1 MTRIHRRA
9 ALSLGAATL
18 AAPFASRA
26 QAPAR
31 VTLQLNWFGSGDHA
45 PLYLARKRGF
55 YTEEGIDLTINRGT
69 GSADTARRI
78 EVKQADFGISD
89 APTVIAA
96 VAKNADLVM
105 LGVVF
110 DKAANNAFFYK
121 ERNFRTPADL
131 AGKKVALPPGDSH
144 RIVWPA
150 FARANGVDPASITM
164 VNVRPEGKQAI
175 VVSREVDLSFDL
187 YSGYPLWE
195 RALGQGNV
203 GHMLWA
209 DHGFQLY
216 GHTYIAHRDTVRER
230 GDLCRRFLRAT
241 YRGWAAAAADH
252 GAAVDALVADAG
264 AGLERGA
271 LLAAMPYVMELCVTE
286 RSREHGLGWILPQ
299 LMSSTLDITASGGT
313 LERKPELASLFTNE
327 FNSRIKPAA

>member
-1 MTRIHRRA
+1 MRTIHRRG
-9 ALSLGAATL
+9 ALALGAAAL
-18 AAPFASRA
+18 AAPRIARGQGATRA
-26 QAPAR
+26 
-31 VTLQLNWFGSGDHA
+31 TLQLNWFGAGDHA

-55 YTEEGIDLTINRGT
+55 YAEEGIELTINRGT

-96 VAKNADLVM
+96 VAKSADIVM

-110 DKAANNAFFYK
+110 DKAANNAFFFRDRGY
-121 ERNFRTPADL
+121 RTPGDL
-131 AGKKVALPPGDSH
+131 AGKRVALPPGDSH
-144 RIVWPA
+144 RVVWPA
-150 FARANGVDPASITM
+150 FARANGVDPGSITM

-175 VVSREVDLSFDL
+175 VASREVEASFDL

-216 GHTYIAHRDTVRER
+216 GHTYIAHRDTVRDR

-252 GAAVDALVADAG
+252 AAAVDAMVADAG
-264 AGLERGA
+264 AGLDRAA
-271 LLAAMPYVMELCVTE
+271 LLATMPYVMELCVTE
-286 RSREHGLGWILPQ
+286 RSREHGIGWILPE
-299 LMSSTLDITASGGT
+299 LMGSTLEITASGIT
-313 LERKPELASLFTNE
+313 LERRPALDALFTNE
-327 FNSRIKPAA
+327 FNARVRPAT